1 MLDTLRSA
9 TTAITYFEFCIP
21 HSAETV
27 SEKKGKNMGQTTAGT
42 LEFIR
47 EVDKS
52 CISKSEIAQA
62 YGIPLSTLLLLLYQ

>member
-27 SEKKGKNMGQTTAGT
+27 SEKKGKSMGQTTAGT
-42 LEFIR
+42 LEVIR
-47 EVDKS
+47 EEDKS
-52 CISKSEIAQA
+52 
-62 YGIPLSTLLLLLYQ
+62 